1 MSNDKNPQLTKAVNW
16 NTPEDT
22 YSLTFWKQNTMQFW
36 LEDEIPVSQ
45 DKNAWATLTPVE
57 KEVYKKVLGGLTLL
71 DTKQGGDG
79 MHLIPLHMGRLQ
91 AKGVFTFIAGMEEIH
106 AKSYSH
112 IFTTLIAEEEIT
124 ELFNWIETDPT
135 LDRKEKLITSRYY
148 KLFRPDAPKKD
159 VYMALVTSVFLESFL
174 FYSGFFY
181 PLWWAGQG
189 KLTACGEIINLI
201 LRDESL
207 HGTYTGL
214 VAQDLFKTLSSE
226 DQKEVELDRIKLL
239 QELYEIELQYS
250 QEIYGQVG
258 LVEDVQRFVRY
269 NANSALKNLGIPPYF
284 PTDEVINP
292 IVLNGLKTDTKH
304 HDFFSVKGNGYVKSI
319 NVEKL
324 TDDDFNF

>member
-1 MSNDKNPQLTKAVNW
+1 MDNIDAKLTKAVNW
-16 NTPEDT
+16 NTMEDN
-22 YSLTFWKQNTMQFW
+22 YSLTFWKQNVSQFW

-45 DKNAWATLTPVE
+45 DKNTWMTLTPTE
-57 KEVYKKVLGGLTLL
+57 KETYKKVLGGLTLL

-91 AKGVFTFIAGMEEIH
+91 AKGVFTFMGGMEEIH

-112 IFTTLIAEEEIT
+112 IFSTLATDEEID
-124 ELFNWIETDPT
+124 ELFAWIENDPI
-135 LDRKEKLITSRYY
+135 LDKKEKLITNMYY
-148 KLFRPDAPKKD
+148 KLFTPNAPKKD

-214 VAQDLFKTLSSE
+214 VAQDFYKLLSDE
-226 DQKEVELDRIKLL
+226 DKKEVDNARIKLL
-239 QELYEIELQYS
+239 EDLYNVELEYS
-250 QEIYGQVG
+250 QDLYGPVG
-258 LVEDVQRFVRY
+258 LVEEVQKFVRY

-284 PTDEVINP
+284 MSNETINP
-292 IVLNGLKTDTKH
+292 IVLNGLKTETKN
-304 HDFFSVKGNGYVKSI
+304 HDFFSVKGNGYIKSK

>member
-1 MSNDKNPQLTKAVNW
+1 MVTNDNTLLTKAVNW
-16 NTPEDT
+16 NTPEDN

-36 LEDEIPVSQ
+36 LEDEVPVSQ
-45 DKNAWATLTPVE
+45 DKNTWNTLTPIE
-57 KEVYKKVLGGLTLL
+57 KDTYKKVLGGLTLL

-79 MHLIPLHMGRLQ
+79 MHLIPLHMDRLQ
-91 AKGVFTFIAGMEEIH
+91 AKGVFTFMGGMEEIH

-112 IFTTLIAEEEIT
+112 MFSTLATDEEID
-124 ELFNWIETDPT
+124 ELFKWIETDPI
-135 LDRKEKLITSRYY
+135 LDKKEKLITSRYH
-148 KLFRPDAPKKD
+148 KLFTPNAPKKD
-159 VYMALVTSVFLESFL
+159 VYMALVTGVFLESFL

-214 VAQDLFKTLSSE
+214 IAQDIFKTLSPQ
-226 DQKEVELDRIKLL
+226 DQEEVEKDRMKLL
-239 QELYEIELQYS
+239 KELYENELEYS
-250 QEIYGQVG
+250 NMLYSPVG

-269 NANSALKNLGIPPYF
+269 NANSALKNLGIQPYF
-284 PTDEVINP
+284 PIDEVINP

-324 TDDDFNF
+324 TDEDFE